1 MPKNSCSVCLHESH
15 AEIDKALLAGERANA
30 VAAQYSV
37 SSFSVGRHK
46 RKHLFAA
53 AAPIATDADEISVW
67 LARADQIYTQ
77 ATVDQDSRGMVS
89 ALTAGLKALDAKQKN
104 QERQRESEAT
114 ELGNNCHE
122 WSEKQAT
129 QFLSYIDHVL
139 AEGERLPHAEDEY
152 GLVLAQQSAPDLH
165 TIFLKLQANQDWL
178 LRVKMFCAE
187 LFGERNHEFIQGQ
200 TAN

>member
-15 AEIDKALLAGERANA
+15 AEIDTLLCAGQHASDIA
-30 VAAQYSV
+30 VQFGISQFA
-37 SSFSVGRHK
+37 VGRHK

-53 AAPIATDADEISVW
+53 AAPVATDADEISLW
-67 LARADQIYTQ
+67 LRRADEIYTQ

-104 QERQRESEAT
+104 QERQAEQESDD
-114 ELGNNCHE
+114 LSFDCRQ

-152 GLVLAQQSAPDLH
+152 GLALAQQSAPDLH

-178 LRVKMFCAE
+178 VRVKLFCAE
-187 LFGERNHEFIQGQ
+187 LFGEREHEFIQGQ